1 MSAPRSVGPDYTGK
15 HRRAG
20 ALGPAVRPGPGT
32 RPRAYGLPLPGSGG
46 TPGADAAIPGSWP
59 ETGLRPGTGPWPGT
73 GPRAGTGLWPG
84 TGPWPE
90 TGLRAETGRWP
101 DAG

>member
-1 MSAPRSVGPDYTGK
+1 MSAPRSAGPDYTGK

-20 ALGPAVRPGPGT
+20 SLGPAGRPGPGT
-32 RPRAYGLPLPGSGG
+32 GPRAYGLPVPGSGG
-46 TPGADAAIPGSWP
+46 TPGADAAIPASWP
-59 ETGLRPGTGPWPGT
+59 ETGLRPGTGPWPE
-73 GPRAGTGLWPG
+73 TGLWPG

-90 TGLRAETGRWP
+90 TGRWP